1 MSRKL
6 SGFKAWVVQR
16 VSAVYMG
23 IYLVYVLQHF
33 ILFPPATYQH
43 LTAWL
48 ASPVI
53 IVSTALFFLLL
64 LMHAWIG
71 VRDVVIDY
79 VHHLG
84 IRVAVLALVAVLLV
98 GCGFSVLRSL
108 ILVAI

>member
-16 VSAVYMG
+16 VSAIYMG

-33 ILFPPATYQH
+33 ILVPPVTYQD
-43 LTAWL
+43 LTMWL
-48 ASPVI
+48 ASPVVI
-53 IVSTALFFLLL
+53 ISMALFFLLL
-64 LMHAWIG
+64 LLHAWIG

-84 IRVAVLALVAVLLV
+84 LRLAVLALIAVLLV

-108 ILVAI
+108 ILVAT